1 MNSERLKQLFNFLE
15 KDPEDSFTIYAI
27 ALEYLKENPGKARE
41 YLDILLEKHPDYL
54 PTYYQAGLVYKS
66 MDNNEKAIAI
76 FEKGIALAQKT
87 NNHMTKRELQNA
99 LNELLFEED
108 D

>member
-1 MNSERLKQLFNFLE
+1 MNSERLKQLFDFLE

-27 ALEYLKENPGKARE
+27 ALEYLKENPGKALE
-41 YLDILLEKHPDYL
+41 YMDILLEKHPDYL
-54 PTYYQAGLVYKS
+54 PTYYQAALVYQS
-66 MDNNEKAIAI
+66 MGSNEKAIAI

>member
-15 KDPEDSFTIYAI
+15 QDPGDSFTIYAI
-27 ALEYLKENPGKARE
+27 ALEYLEGYPEKAKK
-41 YLDILLEKHPDYL
+41 YLDILLENHPDYL
-54 PTYYQAGLVYKS
+54 PTYYQAGLLYQS
-66 MDNNEKAIAI
+66 MNEVEKAKAI
-76 FEKGIALAQKT
+76 FEKGIALAHKM
-87 NNHMTKRELQNA
+87 NKLMTKRELQNA

>member
-1 MNSERLKQLFNFLE
+1 MNSERLKQLFDFL
-15 KDPEDSFTIYAI
+15 KHDPNDSFTIYAI
-27 ALEYLKENPGKARE
+27 ALEYIEDRPDKARE

-54 PTYYQAGLVYKS
+54 PTYYQAALLYQS
-66 MDNNEKAIAI
+66 LNEPKKAITI
-76 FEKGIALAQKT
+76 FEHGIELARKQ
-87 NNHMTKRELQNA
+87 NNRTTERELQNA

>member
-1 MNSERLKQLFNFLE
+1 MNSERLKQLFDFLE
-15 KDPEDSFTIYAI
+15 HDPEDSFTIYAI
-27 ALEYLKENPGKARE
+27 ALEYLQENQEKAKE

-54 PTYYQAGLVYKS
+54 PTYYQAALLYQS
-66 MDNNEKAIAI
+66 MNEDKKAINI
-76 FEKGIALAQKT
+76 FEKGIELAQKT
-87 NNHMTKRELQNA
+87 NSLMTKRELQNA